1 MLMTILIIINIG
13 VIAYFGTIFVRLHE
27 DLQFMND
34 DIVFNREQEE
44 GGPLK
49 YSEIEGQEKR
59 IFDRMEIHFIK
70 TLF

>member
-34 DIVFNREQEE
+34 DIADLKSQIKEVIERVELEKIKSYKTREKGDEFL
-44 GGPLK
+44 G
-49 YSEIEGQEKR
+49 I
-59 IFDRMEIHFIK
+59 
-70 TLF
+70 